1 MTEIFDHYRKIFFQY
16 SKNTALIDATR
27 SDTPAREVSY
37 EELGGMADSLAG
49 AFLREGLG
57 TGDRLV
63 VVLSNGIGFAATY
76 LACFQAGI
84 TIIPVNPHLSPE
96 DVAYI
101 ISLSSPKR
109 VMAEKAF
116 AHLLPRQVEN
126 PWIVEN
132 MEELFGP
139 NDGEPAVFS
148 GRPENILSIHFTSG
162 TTNRPKGVC
171 HRASVLFG
179 NALAFNAHVGLTAK
193 ACLMHVM
200 PMSYMAG
207 FLNTL
212 LAPLL
217 AGAGVILAPQFDAR
231 TALTFWRP
239 AMAHGATTMWL
250 TPTMLAALIK
260 LDRDPEARSWTCD
273 HLDFIC
279 VGTAPLSSSIKED
292 FEQRFGVPLL
302 ESYGMTEILIVS
314 GHSLETPEKPGS
326 VGPLLPGVD
335 IQSRDHDGAV
345 LKAGQEGDLW
355 VRSPYALEGYLD
367 GDCDGGALSSPFQD
381 GWLPTGDIGF
391 KDQSGYLHITGRRK
405 DLIIRGGANVSPP
418 AVEESILHHEEVE
431 DVAVVGVPHPFW
443 GEEVVAFVRLAN
455 GGALTKETQASLR
468 AYCESHLSSDSQPGR
483 FLAIESIPRTVT
495 GKVQKNLLLEEHLAS
510 GDSTRGQ

>member
-101 ISLSSPKR
+101 VPLSSPKR
-109 VMAEKAF
+109 VMAEKTF
-116 AHLLPRQVEN
+116 AHLLPRQVET

-132 MEELFGP
+132 VEELVGA
-139 NDGEPAVFS
+139 NNGEPAVFS
-148 GRPENILSIHFTSG
+148 GSPENILSIHFTSG
-162 TTNRPKGVC
+162 TTSRPKGVC

-179 NALAFNAHVGLTAK
+179 NALAFNAHLGLTAK
-193 ACLMHVM
+193 ARLMHVM

-217 AGAGVILAPQFDAR
+217 AGASVILAPQFDAR

-250 TPTMLAALIK
+250 TPTMLAALVK
-260 LDRDPEARSWTCD
+260 LDRDPEARSWTRD

-292 FEQRFGVPLL
+292 FEQRFDVRLL
-302 ESYGMTEILIVS
+302 ESYGMTEILIAS
-314 GHSLETPEKPGS
+314 GDSPETPERPGS
-326 VGPLLPGVD
+326 VGALLPGTE
-335 IQSRDHDGAV
+335 IQSRDTDGSV
-345 LKAGQEGDLW
+345 LAAGQEGDLW

-367 GDCDGGALSSPFQD
+367 GDCDGGALSSPLQD
-381 GWLPTGDIGF
+381 GWLSTGDIGF
-391 KDQSGYLHITGRRK
+391 EDQSGYLYITGRRK
-405 DLIIRGGANVSPP
+405 DLIIHGGANVSPP
-418 AVEESILHHEEVE
+418 AVEESILRHEEVE
-431 DVAVVGVPHPFW
+431 DVAVIGVPHPFW
-443 GEEVVAFVRLAN
+443 GEEVVAFVKLTN
-455 GGALTKETQASLR
+455 GGALTREAQASLR
-468 AYCESHLSSDSQPGR
+468 AHCQSHLSSDSQPGR
-483 FLAIESIPRTVT
+483 FLAVESIPRTVT
-495 GKVQKNLLLEEHLAS
+495 GKIQKNQLLEEYLAS
-510 GDSTRGQ
+510 GESTQGQ